1 MVGGRRAES
10 HWPRSRPTSSTP
22 RRCAWPL
29 IEVRCRPQKAL
40 TGNGAQAV
48 NEWRSTPRAA
58 TNAEADITAPNRE
71 SYSALTQFGRFT

>member
-29 IEVRCRPQKAL
+29 IEVRCRATKGSDGQ
-40 TGNGAQAV
+40 
-48 NEWRSTPRAA
+48 WRSSRQWV
-58 TNAEADITAPNRE
+58 EEYVQSR
-71 SYSALTQFGRFT
+71 YKRRG